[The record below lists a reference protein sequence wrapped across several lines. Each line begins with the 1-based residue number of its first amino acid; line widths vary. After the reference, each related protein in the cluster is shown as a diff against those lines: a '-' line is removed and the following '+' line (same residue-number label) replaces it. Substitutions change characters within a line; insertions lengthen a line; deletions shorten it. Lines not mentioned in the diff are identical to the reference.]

1 MTKFFQKYWVSG
13 HFSVASRTK
22 AVLRQLLI
30 VIVAGLVVVALG
42 ASLVYFLLS
51 EVHHEKIMEY
61 SKVAILVMSNMY
73 GTLVLVILLSY
84 GLAFLPFQ
92 IWKQAN
98 NGQIV
103 FESLR
108 SAEQMSYGR
117 KDALIEFRKEAKA
130 CRNMV

>member
-30 VIVAGLVVVALG
+30 VIVAGLVIVAVG

-92 IWKQAN
+92 IWK
-98 NGQIV
+98 
-103 FESLR
+103 
-108 SAEQMSYGR
+108 
-117 KDALIEFRKEAKA
+117 
-130 CRNMV
+130 